1 MRVRLAAGVL
11 CSAFLVIYLPDIG
24 HGFLKDDFVWILSSR
39 SAHISELIALFSA
52 NVGFYRPLVSLTFA
66 ADYGVWGLQPFGY
79 GLTNLAVFSGCAAL
93 LYALARRFT
102 LPPAAALLATAVWAF
117 NFHGVNMALLWLS
130 GRTSLLV
137 TFFSLL
143 TANALLMGAPLLAGA
158 LCLAALLSKEEAT
171 LLPLLL
177 TVFVFAVPAARSAA
191 GGRWRPVEGSAGISR
206 AEPLTGSRLRQTAL
220 RVWPMWAALA
230 VYAVLRLRSGAFGFS
245 NAPWYYQLSTAQTL
259 RNLAEYADRS
269 GTVAVAV
276 ALVLVIACR
285 RRPALDEPERRL
297 VLFSSLWIVGT
308 FAITLWL
315 PVRSSLYALLPS
327 IGTALVAGVTAS
339 WMIRTNPA
347 RFRLVSIALPLLV
360 VLLIPVYR
368 IRNMRWVG
376 IADISS
382 YIMNTVDASVRH
394 AATAGSIVIVDSRD
408 ERFDLDSTF
417 SGMFPEAVTLVAG
430 PQWNGQIVSA
440 GEPLPDDVRLLFR
453 YTDGRLIPVAQ
464 TR

>member
-1 MRVRLAAGVL
+1 MRLLLAAGVL
-11 CSAFLVIYLPDIG
+11 CTAFLVIYLPDLG

-39 SAHISELIALFSA
+39 SVDLSDVGALFKA

-66 ADYGVWGLQPFGY
+66 ADYGMWGMRPFGF
-79 GLTNLAVFSGCAAL
+79 GLTNLAVFGACAVL
-93 LYALARRFT
+93 LYGLARRFT
-102 LPPAAALLATAVWAF
+102 LPPAAALLTTAVWAF

-143 TANALLMGAPLLAGA
+143 TTHALLMEARLSAGV

-177 TVFVFAVPAARSAA
+177 TVFVFAVQPIPFA
-191 GGRWRPVEGSAGISR
+191 
-206 AEPLTGSRLRQTAL
+206 SRLRQTVL
-220 RVWPMWAALA
+220 RVWPMWVALA
-230 VYAVLRLRSGAFGFS
+230 GYAVLRLQSGAFGFS
-245 NAPWYYQLSTAQTL
+245 NAPSYYQLSTSQTF
-259 RNLAEYADRS
+259 RNLVEYADRS

-276 ALVLVIACR
+276 VLLMVIACG
-285 RRPALDEPERRL
+285 RRPVLEEPERRA
-297 VLFSSLWIVGT
+297 VLLSALWIVGT

-327 IGTALVAGVTAS
+327 IGTSLIAGATAS
-339 WMIRTNPA
+339 WMIRTNPV
-347 RFRLVSIALPLLV
+347 RFRLVAIVLPALV

-368 IRNMRWVG
+368 IRNVRWVG
-376 IADISS
+376 IADISN
-382 YIMNTVDASVRH
+382 YIMQTVEASVRG
-394 AATAGSIVIVDSRD
+394 ATSGGRIVIVDSRD

-430 PQWNGQIVSA
+430 PDWNGEIIPA
-440 GEPLPDDVRLLFR
+440 GEKLPDDVRLLFH
-453 YTDGRLIPVAQ
+453 YTDGRLIPIDRAQ
-464 TR
+464 

>member
-1 MRVRLAAGVL
+1 MRLLLAAGVL
-11 CSAFLVIYLPDIG
+11 CTAFLVIYLPDLG

-39 SAHISELIALFSA
+39 SVDLSDVGALFKA

-66 ADYGVWGLQPFGY
+66 ADYGMWGMRPFGF
-79 GLTNLAVFSGCAAL
+79 GLTNLAVFGACAVL
-93 LYALARRFT
+93 LYGLARRFT
-102 LPPAAALLATAVWAF
+102 LPPAAALLTTAVWAF

-143 TANALLMGAPLLAGA
+143 TTHALLMEARLSAGV

-177 TVFVFAVPAARSAA
+177 TVFVFAVQPIPFA
-191 GGRWRPVEGSAGISR
+191 
-206 AEPLTGSRLRQTAL
+206 SRLRQTVL
-220 RVWPMWAALA
+220 RVWPMWVALA
-230 VYAVLRLRSGAFGFS
+230 GYAVLRLQSGAFGFS
-245 NAPWYYQLSTAQTL
+245 NAPSYYQLSTSQTF
-259 RNLAEYADRS
+259 RNLVEYADRS

-276 ALVLVIACR
+276 VLLMVIACG
-285 RRPALDEPERRL
+285 RRPVLEEPERRA
-297 VLFSSLWIVGT
+297 VLLSALWIVGT

-327 IGTALVAGVTAS
+327 IGTSLIAGATAS
-339 WMIRTNPA
+339 WMIRTNPV
-347 RFRLVSIALPLLV
+347 RFRLVAIVLPALV

-368 IRNMRWVG
+368 IRNVRWVG
-376 IADISS
+376 IADISN
-382 YIMNTVDASVRH
+382 YIIQTVEASVRG
-394 AATAGSIVIVDSRD
+394 ATSGGRIVIVDSRD

-430 PQWNGQIVSA
+430 PDWNGEIIPA
-440 GEPLPDDVRLLFR
+440 GEKLPDDVRLLFH
-453 YTDGRLIPVAQ
+453 YTDGRLIPIDRAQ
-464 TR
+464 

>member
-1 MRVRLAAGVL
+1 MRLLLAAAVL
-11 CSAFLVIYLPDIG
+11 CTAFLVIYLPDLG

-39 SAHISELIALFSA
+39 SVDLSDVGALFKA

-66 ADYGVWGLQPFGY
+66 ADYGMWGMRPFGF
-79 GLTNLAVFSGCAAL
+79 GLTNLAVFGACAVL
-93 LYALARRFT
+93 LYGLARRFT
-102 LPPAAALLATAVWAF
+102 LPPAAALLTTAVWAF

-143 TANALLMGAPLLAGA
+143 TTHALLMEARLSAGV

-177 TVFVFAVPAARSAA
+177 TVFVFAVQPTPFA
-191 GGRWRPVEGSAGISR
+191 
-206 AEPLTGSRLRQTAL
+206 SRLRQTVL
-220 RVWPMWAALA
+220 RVWPMWVALA
-230 VYAVLRLRSGAFGFS
+230 GYAVLRLQSGAFGFS
-245 NAPWYYQLSTAQTL
+245 NAPSYYQLSTSQTF
-259 RNLAEYADRS
+259 RNLVEYADRS

-276 ALVLVIACR
+276 VLLMVIACG
-285 RRPALDEPERRL
+285 RRPVLEEPERRA
-297 VLFSSLWIVGT
+297 VLLSALWIVGT

-327 IGTALVAGVTAS
+327 IGTSLIAGATAS
-339 WMIRTNPA
+339 WMIRTNPV
-347 RFRLVSIALPLLV
+347 RFRLVAIVLPALV

-368 IRNMRWVG
+368 IRNVRWVG
-376 IADISS
+376 IADISN
-382 YIMNTVDASVRH
+382 YIMQTVEASVRG
-394 AATAGSIVIVDSRD
+394 ATSGGRIVIVDSRD

-430 PQWNGQIVSA
+430 PDWNGEIIPA
-440 GEPLPDDVRLLFR
+440 GEKLPDDVRLLFH
-453 YTDGRLIPVAQ
+453 YTDGRLIPIDRAQ
-464 TR
+464 

>member
-1 MRVRLAAGVL
+1 MRLLLAAGVL
-11 CSAFLVIYLPDIG
+11 CTAFLVIYLPDLG

-39 SAHISELIALFSA
+39 SVDLSDVGALFKA

-66 ADYGVWGLQPFGY
+66 ADYGMWGMRPFGF
-79 GLTNLAVFSGCAAL
+79 GLTNLAVFGACAVL
-93 LYALARRFT
+93 LYGLARRFT
-102 LPPAAALLATAVWAF
+102 LPPAAALLTTAVWAF

-143 TANALLMGAPLLAGA
+143 TTHALLMEARLSAGV

-177 TVFVFAVPAARSAA
+177 TVFVFAVQPIPFA
-191 GGRWRPVEGSAGISR
+191 
-206 AEPLTGSRLRQTAL
+206 SRLRQTVL
-220 RVWPMWAALA
+220 RVWPMWVALA
-230 VYAVLRLRSGAFGFS
+230 GYAVLRLQSGAFGFS
-245 NAPWYYQLSTAQTL
+245 NAPSYYQLSTSQTF
-259 RNLAEYADRS
+259 RNLVEYADRS

-276 ALVLVIACR
+276 VLLMVIACG
-285 RRPALDEPERRL
+285 RRPVLEEPERRA
-297 VLFSSLWIVGT
+297 VLLSALWIVGT

-327 IGTALVAGVTAS
+327 IGTSLIAGATAS
-339 WMIRTNPA
+339 WMIRTNPV
-347 RFRLVSIALPLLV
+347 RFRLVAIVLPVLV

-368 IRNMRWVG
+368 IRNVRWVG
-376 IADISS
+376 IADISN
-382 YIMNTVDASVRH
+382 YIIQTVEASVRG
-394 AATAGSIVIVDSRD
+394 ATSGGRIVIVDSRD

-430 PQWNGQIVSA
+430 PDWNGEIIPA
-440 GEPLPDDVRLLFR
+440 GEKLPDDVRLLFH
-453 YTDGRLIPVAQ
+453 YTDGRLIPIDRA
-464 TR
+464 R

>member
-1 MRVRLAAGVL
+1 MRLLLAAGVL
-11 CSAFLVIYLPDIG
+11 CTAFLVVYLPDVG
-24 HGFLKDDFVWILSSR
+24 HGFVKDDFFWILSSR
-39 SAHISELIALFSA
+39 SEQPSDLIALFTS
-52 NVGFYRPLVSLTFA
+52 NVGFYRPLVALTFA
-66 ADYGVWGLQPFGY
+66 ADYRVWGMQPFGY
-79 GLTNLAVFSGCAAL
+79 GLTNLIVFAGCAVS
-93 LYALARRFT
+93 LYALARRLT

-130 GRTSLLV
+130 GRTALLV
-137 TFFSLL
+137 TFFALL
-143 TANALLMGAPLLAGA
+143 TTHAVLMRAPLSAGI
-158 LCLAALLSKEEAT
+158 LCFAALLSKEEAT

-177 TVFVFAVPAARSAA
+177 TVFVFA
-191 GGRWRPVEGSAGISR
+191 I
-206 AEPLTGSRLRQTAL
+206 EPLPQRLWRTL
-220 RVWPMWAALA
+220 HRVWPMWAALA
-230 VYAVLRLRSGAFGFS
+230 VYAVLRLQSGAFGFS

-259 RNLAEYADRS
+259 RNCAEYADRS

-276 ALVLVIACR
+276 VLVLIAACR
-285 RRPALDEPERRL
+285 RKPVLDESERRV
-297 VLFSSLWIVGT
+297 VLLSILWIVGT

-327 IGTALVAGVTAS
+327 IGTSLIAGAAAT
-339 WMIRTNPA
+339 WMIRTAPA
-347 RFRLVSIALPLLV
+347 RFRMVAVALPLLV

-368 IRNMRWVG
+368 IRNVRWVG

-382 YIMNTVDASVRH
+382 YIMNTVDVSVRKAP
-394 AATAGSIVIVDSRD
+394 AAGTIVIVDSRD

-430 PQWNGQIVSA
+430 PQWNGLIVTA

-453 YTDGRLIPVAQ
+453 YTDGRLISIDH

>member
-1 MRVRLAAGVL
+1 
-11 CSAFLVIYLPDIG
+11 
-24 HGFLKDDFVWILSSR
+24 
-39 SAHISELIALFSA
+39 
-52 NVGFYRPLVSLTFA
+52 
-66 ADYGVWGLQPFGY
+66 
-79 GLTNLAVFSGCAAL
+79 
-93 LYALARRFT
+93 
-102 LPPAAALLATAVWAF
+102 
-117 NFHGVNMALLWLS
+117 
-130 GRTSLLV
+130 V

-143 TANALLMGAPLLAGA
+143 TAHGFLMGRPLSAGV

-177 TVFVFAVPAARSAA
+177 TVFAFAVQPH
-191 GGRWRPVEGSAGISR
+191 PFGSG
-206 AEPLTGSRLRQTAL
+206 LRQTLL

-230 VYAVLRLRSGAFGFS
+230 CYAVLRLQSGAFGFS
-245 NAPWYYQLSTAQTL
+245 DAPWYYQLSTSQTL

-269 GTVAVAV
+269 GTVAVV
-276 ALVLVIACR
+276 VVLVLIIACG
-285 RRPALDEPERRL
+285 RRPVLDEPEPRA
-297 VLFSSLWIVGT
+297 VLLSVLWIVGT

-327 IGTALVAGVTAS
+327 IGTTLIAGVIAS

-347 RFRLVSIALPLLV
+347 RFRVVAIALPLLV

-368 IRNMRWVG
+368 IRNVRWVG

-382 YIMNTVDASVRH
+382 YIMNTIDASVRS
-394 AATAGSIVIVDSRD
+394 AATGGRIVIVDSRD
-408 ERFDLDSTF
+408 TRFDLDSTF

-430 PQWNGQIVSA
+430 PQWNGEIVSA

-453 YTDGRLIPVAQ
+453 YTDGRLIPIAE

>member
-1 MRVRLAAGVL
+1 MRLLLAAGVL
-11 CSAFLVIYLPDIG
+11 CSAFFVIYLPDIG
-24 HGFLKDDFVWILSSR
+24 HGFVKDDFVWILSSR
-39 SAHISELIALFSA
+39 SMHLSDLVALFRT

-66 ADYGVWGLQPFGY
+66 ADYGIWGMQPFGY
-79 GLTNLAVFSGCAAL
+79 GLTNLAVFSGCAVL

-102 LPPAAALLATAVWAF
+102 LPPAAALLTTAVWAF

-143 TANALLMGAPLLAGA
+143 TANALLMGAPLSAGV
-158 LCLAALLSKEEAT
+158 LCLAALFSKEEAT
-171 LLPLLL
+171 LLPMLL
-177 TVFVFAVPAARSAA
+177 TVFVFAVHLP
-191 GGRWRPVEGSAGISR
+191 PF
-206 AEPLTGSRLRQTAL
+206 GSRLRQTLL

-230 VYAVLRLRSGAFGFS
+230 GYAVLRLQSGAFGFS
-245 NAPWYYQLSTAQTL
+245 NAPCYYQLSISETL

-269 GTVAVAV
+269 GTVAIAV
-276 ALVLVIACR
+276 VLVLVITCG
-285 RRPALDEPERRL
+285 RRPVLDESERRV
-297 VLFSSLWIVGT
+297 VLLSILWIVGT

-327 IGTALVAGVTAS
+327 IGTSLVAGVTAS
-339 WMIRTNPA
+339 WMIRTDPA
-347 RFRLVSIALPLLV
+347 RFRLVAIALPVLV

-368 IRNMRWVG
+368 IRNVRWVG

-382 YIMNTVDASVRH
+382 YIMNTIDASVRN
-394 AATAGSIVIVDSRD
+394 AATGGRIVIVDSRD
-408 ERFDLDSTF
+408 KRFDLDSTF
-417 SGMFPEAVTLVAG
+417 SGMFPEAVTLIAG

-440 GEPLPDDVRLLFR
+440 GETLPDDVRLLFR
-453 YTDGRLIPVAQ
+453 YTDGRLIPIAR

>member
-1 MRVRLAAGVL
+1 MRLLLAAGVL
-11 CSAFLVIYLPDIG
+11 CTAFLVIYLPDLG

-39 SAHISELIALFSA
+39 SVDLSDVGALFKA

-66 ADYGVWGLQPFGY
+66 ADYGMWGMRPFGF
-79 GLTNLAVFSGCAAL
+79 GLTNLAVFGACAVL
-93 LYALARRFT
+93 LYGLARRFT
-102 LPPAAALLATAVWAF
+102 LPPAAALLTTAVWAF

-143 TANALLMGAPLLAGA
+143 TTHALLMEARLSAGV

-177 TVFVFAVPAARSAA
+177 TVFVFAVQPTPFA
-191 GGRWRPVEGSAGISR
+191 
-206 AEPLTGSRLRQTAL
+206 SRLRQTVL
-220 RVWPMWAALA
+220 RVWPMWVALA
-230 VYAVLRLRSGAFGFS
+230 GYAVLRLQSGAFGFS
-245 NAPWYYQLSTAQTL
+245 NAPSYYQLSTSQTF
-259 RNLAEYADRS
+259 RNLVEYADRS

-276 ALVLVIACR
+276 VLLMVIACG
-285 RRPALDEPERRL
+285 RRPVLEEPERRA
-297 VLFSSLWIVGT
+297 VLLSALWIVGT

-327 IGTALVAGVTAS
+327 IGTSLIAGATAS
-339 WMIRTNPA
+339 WMIRTNPV
-347 RFRLVSIALPLLV
+347 RFRLVAIVLPVLV

-368 IRNMRWVG
+368 IRNVRWVG
-376 IADISS
+376 IADISN
-382 YIMNTVDASVRH
+382 YIIQTVEASVRG
-394 AATAGSIVIVDSRD
+394 ATSGGRIVIVDSRD

-430 PQWNGQIVSA
+430 PDWNGEIIPA
-440 GEPLPDDVRLLFR
+440 GEKLPDDVRLLFH
-453 YTDGRLIPVAQ
+453 YTDGRLIPIDRAQ
-464 TR
+464 

>member
-1 MRVRLAAGVL
+1 MRLLLAAAVL
-11 CSAFLVIYLPDIG
+11 CAAFLVIYLPDIG

-39 SAHISELIALFSA
+39 AGDVSDLVALFKS

-66 ADYGVWGLQPFGY
+66 ADYGVWGMRPFGY
-79 GLTNLAVFSGCAAL
+79 GLTNLAVFSGCAVL

-102 LPPAAALLATAVWAF
+102 PPAAALLTTGVWAF

-143 TANALLMGAPLLAGA
+143 TAHALLMGAPLIAGV

-171 LLPLLL
+171 LLPPLL
-177 TVFVFAVPAARSAA
+177 TVFVFAVQP
-191 GGRWRPVEGSAGISR
+191 P
-206 AEPLTGSRLRQTAL
+206 PFTSRLRQTLL
-220 RVWPMWAALA
+220 RVWPMWVALA
-230 VYAVLRLRSGAFGFS
+230 GYAVLRFQSGAFGFS
-245 NAPWYYQLSTAQTL
+245 NAPWYYQLSTSQTF
-259 RNLAEYADRS
+259 RNLVEYADRS
-269 GTVAVAV
+269 GTVAIAV
-276 ALVLVIACR
+276 VLLMVIAGR
-285 RRPALDEPERRL
+285 RRPIFEEPERHA
-297 VLFSSLWIVGT
+297 VLLSALWIVGT

-327 IGTALVAGVTAS
+327 IGTSLIAGAAAS
-339 WMIRTNPA
+339 WMIRINPA
-347 RFRLVSIALPLLV
+347 RFRMVAIALPVLV

-376 IADISS
+376 IADISN
-382 YIMNTVDASVRH
+382 YIMETVAASVRH
-394 AATAGSIVIVDSRD
+394 ATTGGRIVIVDSKD

-430 PQWNGQIVSA
+430 PHWNGEIISA
-440 GEPLPDDVRLLFR
+440 GGTPPDDVRLLFH
-453 YTDGRLIPVAQ
+453 YTEGRLIPIDPSK
-464 TR
+464 